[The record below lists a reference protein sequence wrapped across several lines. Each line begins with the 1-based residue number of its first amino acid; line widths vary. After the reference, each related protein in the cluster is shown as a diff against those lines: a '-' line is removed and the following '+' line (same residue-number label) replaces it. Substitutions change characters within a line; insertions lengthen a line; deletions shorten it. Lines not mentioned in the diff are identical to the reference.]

1 MPVYYGGM
9 NDEYILSHGGTKEDI
24 ASYAHDN
31 GACPKPFAP
40 WVYCNFCDKNK
51 EYYMKFNNL
60 YTAKKVDIYYKENQD
75 LIAEHDGEI
84 LAVFK
89 ILPED
94 DVILKKLEE
103 YNKTKSIT
111 IACEIADDL
120 YKLYN

>member
-1 MPVYYGGM
+1 M

-31 GACPKPFAP
+31 GACVKNFMPCL
-40 WVYCNFCDKNK
+40 YCDYCSKSK

-60 YTAKKVDIYYKENQD
+60 YTAKEVDVYYKENQD
-75 LIAEHDGEI
+75 LIIEYDGEI
-84 LAVFK
+84 LAEFK

-120 YKLYN
+120 YKFYN

>member
-1 MPVYYGGM
+1 MD
-9 NDEYILSHGGTKEDI
+9 DEYILSHGGTEEDI

-31 GACPKPFAP
+31 GACAKNYQT
-40 WVYCNFCDKNK
+40 WLYCDYCSKSK

-60 YTAKKVDIYYKENQD
+60 YTTKEVDVYYKESQD
-75 LIAEHDGEI
+75 LLIEHDGEI
-84 LAVFK
+84 LAEFK